1 MLPTPTHDVETLLG
15 ARKYVHDAHAQRD
28 AAPAAVVRHA
38 HLLTAL
44 EYSEFFSEMLDFDE
58 VLICD
63 FN

>member
-1 MLPTPTHDVETLLG
+1 MLPTPTHDLETLLG

-44 EYSEFFSEMLDFDE
+44 EYSEFFSEMRL
-58 VLICD
+58 
-63 FN
+63 